1 MTKLEKIYN
10 SIHEEIRSKFNI
22 LFDEEADKMSIERPF
37 WMFIAEGDVDFAN
50 NGGIL
55 VGKYRATLYLKNLTV
70 LLYFSGDNQI
80 ILHTK
85 G

>member
-1 MTKLEKIYN
+1 MTKLEKLYN
-10 SIHEEIRSKFNI
+10 SIPEDIRTKFKIQFEE
-22 LFDEEADKMSIERPF
+22 DADKMSIEHPF
-37 WMFIAEGDVDFAN
+37 WMFIGEGDVDFAN
-50 NGGIL
+50 DGGIL